1 MPLDPEF
8 KAALDSRSIELEP
21 EVAEKLEEYVRTMWQ
36 LNEQLNLTRHTT
48 WDLFVGRDLRDCIH
62 LAPLLEPE
70 ELVLDLGSGNG
81 IPGIPL
87 AILRPDLDVS
97 LAESVAKRAGALN
110 EIVAAIDV
118 PVAVYAARGEDLLED
133 FRFST
138 IVSRAVGSIAKF
150 CRWIEPHWSNVDR
163 LLLIKG
169 PKWVEERGEA
179 RHVGVLKNL
188 QLRRVAGYPLG
199 DAVAQDAAA
208 QETEEGDSISSVES
222 SEGVILQ
229 IWRAGTAGDRFNRQP
244 E

>member
-8 KAALDSRSIELEP
+8 KAALDSRSIQLEP

-36 LNEQLNLTRHTT
+36 INEQLNLTRHTT
-48 WDLFVGRDLRDCIH
+48 WDLFVGRDLRDCLH

-110 EIVAAIDV
+110 EIVAAIDA
-118 PVAVYAARGEDLLED
+118 PVSVYAARGEDLLED

-179 RHVGVLKNL
+179 RHVGALKNL

-199 DAVAQDAAA
+199 DGVAAVVSDDGSESSESAA
-208 QETEEGDSISSVES
+208 SIES

-229 IWRAGTAGDRFNRQP
+229 IWPTGPRGERFNKQP